1 MLPQRGLAWWMN
13 GYETV
18 EGGFYRYRGQYGS
31 EAEANETVAVAAAM
45 AAAMVTWTL
54 TWRLRARGKK
64 EGARTV
70 HPNPAGTVYTSRYI
84 CVITHDSQSLASP
97 SSKGFTKNT
106 VVVYDVT
113 GDGDTGKRP
122 IIVFPRDQR
131 KCRAVR
137 A

>member
-1 MLPQRGLAWWMN
+1 M
-13 GYETV
+13 
-18 EGGFYRYRGQYGS
+18 
-31 EAEANETVAVAAAM
+31 AAAM
-45 AAAMVTWTL
+45 AATMVTWTL
-54 TWRLRARGKK
+54 TWEASSTGGGKK

-70 HPNPAGTVYTSRYI
+70 HPNPAGTVCTNRYI

>member
-1 MLPQRGLAWWMN
+1 MDERP
-13 GYETV
+13 V
-18 EGGFYRYRGQYGS
+18 EGGFDRYRGQYGS

-70 HPNPAGTVYTSRYI
+70 HPNPAETVCTNRYI

>member
-1 MLPQRGLAWWMN
+1 MS

-18 EGGFYRYRGQYGS
+18 EGGFDRYRGQYGS

-70 HPNPAGTVYTSRYI
+70 HPNPAGTVCTNRYI

>member
-1 MLPQRGLAWWMN
+1 
-13 GYETV
+13 
-18 EGGFYRYRGQYGS
+18 
-31 EAEANETVAVAAAM
+31 M
-45 AAAMVTWTL
+45 ARRKVRERSIRTL
-54 TWRLRARGKK
+54 LRLCAQTATYKK
-64 EGARTV
+64 
-70 HPNPAGTVYTSRYI
+70 
-84 CVITHDSQSLASP
+84 

-122 IIVFPRDQR
+122 IIVFPRGQR